1 MGSLDDH
8 ISAGAISRTDDDTEQ
23 RAEVLEDVLS
33 GQLPCWVC
41 EYELSGL
48 SVTGVCPEC
57 GTPVR
62 TTLLAVVDPSAA
74 SFSPLR
80 MPKVAATGLVV
91 WTGAALLAILT
102 VWLWRLTD
110 ALDIWLTVPVK
121 LEFLGALVPIFV
133 GLSGLGSLVL
143 IRPQKGA
150 SLGQTFGPIVAS
162 VLYVPLVWM
171 LWMLHARLDIT
182 AGTPYFTNSLRET
195 ERVELRCGI
204 GIVAMLIAVLVRPS
218 LREYAKRS
226 VLMRTGQLTRQTL
239 VAVVAALAIALAGDM
254 IHVASLSVEAMQNVV
269 TDTISLL
276 LVAAGSALVTAG
288 VAGMFW
294 DAIRLYPIIRNGP
307 RSLGDVV
314 RQESVDA

>member
-8 ISAGAISRTDDDTEQ
+8 NSAGAVTRSDDGIDQ
-23 RAEVLEDVLS
+23 HGEVLEDVLS

-41 EYELSGL
+41 GYELSGL

-74 SFSPLR
+74 SFAPLR
-80 MPKVAATGLVV
+80 MPRVASAGLVL

-102 VWLWRLTD
+102 IWLCRLTD
-110 ALDIWLTVPVK
+110 ALDVWFAVPSK
-121 LEFLGALVPIFV
+121 LGFLGALVPIFA

-143 IRPQKGA
+143 IRPQQGD
-150 SLGQTFGPIVAS
+150 SIRQTLGPSVAS

-171 LWMLHARLDIT
+171 LWMLHARHDLT
-182 AGTPYFTNSLRET
+182 SGTPYFTNTLREAD
-195 ERVELRCGI
+195 RVELRCGI
-204 GIVAMLIAVLVRPS
+204 GIVTMLIALLLRPS
-218 LREYAKRS
+218 VQEFAKRS

-239 VAVVAALAIALAGDM
+239 IAVVAALAIALAGDM
-254 IHVASLSVEAMQNVV
+254 IQVASLRVDALQNIV
-269 TDTISLL
+269 TSTVSLL
-276 LVAAGSALVTAG
+276 LVAAGSALVTIG

-294 DAIRLYPIIRNGP
+294 DALRLYPLIRNGP
-307 RSLGDVV
+307 RALGDVV
-314 RQESVDA
+314 SREDADA

>member
-8 ISAGAISRTDDDTEQ
+8 ISAGAIARTDDGIEHQ
-23 RAEVLEDVLS
+23 AEVLEDVLS

-41 EYELSGL
+41 GYELSGL

-74 SFSPLR
+74 SFEPLR
-80 MPKVAATGLVV
+80 MPGVASAGLVL

-102 VWLWRLTD
+102 IWLCRLTD
-110 ALDIWLTVPVK
+110 ALDIWLTVPFK
-121 LEFLGALVPIFV
+121 LGFLGALVPIFA

-150 SLGQTFGPIVAS
+150 SLKQTLAPIAAS
-162 VLYVPLVWM
+162 ALYVPLVWM
-171 LWMLHARLDIT
+171 LWYMHAKLDLT
-182 AGTPYFTNSLRET
+182 AGTPYFTSALREAD
-195 ERVELRCGI
+195 RVEFRCAI
-204 GIVAMLIAVLVRPS
+204 GIVTMLIALLLRPS
-218 LREYAKRS
+218 VREFAKRS

-239 VAVVAALAIALAGDM
+239 LAVVAALAIALAGDM
-254 IHVASLSVEAMQNVV
+254 IHVASLRVEPLQNVV
-269 TDTISLL
+269 TSTVSLL
-276 LVAAGSALVTAG
+276 LVAAGSALVTVG

-294 DAIRLYPIIRNGP
+294 DAIRLYPIIRTGP

-314 RQESVDA
+314 SWDDSHA